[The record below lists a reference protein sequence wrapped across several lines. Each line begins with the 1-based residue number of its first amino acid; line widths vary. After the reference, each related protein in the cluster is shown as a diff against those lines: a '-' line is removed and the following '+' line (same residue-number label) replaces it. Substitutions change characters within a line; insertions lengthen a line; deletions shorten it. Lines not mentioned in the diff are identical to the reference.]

1 MSIFDSFE
9 RKHDYLVCVDSDGC
23 VMDTMNCKHFHCF
36 GPCMVT
42 EWGLEEWKEEIL
54 DRWNVINLFSMTR
67 GINRF
72 KGLAMALGEIDK
84 QYKPI
89 TGIAAL
95 QHWADTAPAL
105 SNDAVAKMA
114 AEATDADAKLVF
126 EKALS
131 WSKAVNTAIVKL
143 DESLKVPYNGAK
155 EGLAAAHTFADVAMV
170 SSANRDAV
178 EEEWGKFGL
187 LEHTDIVLAQDVGS
201 KAACIKEMLKFG
213 YDVNKVVMIGDAPG
227 DCDAAEKNGVHY
239 YPILVN
245 HEKESWD
252 EAIAVAFG
260 KLMGRSQTFIGAV
273 VGNLQCFI
281 QLHNGSVDCLGPV
294 QSLGQHQLGIGV
306 FRSGRS
312 LGSTV
317 VGQSRSGI
325 SPVDQCIHTGN
336 FGILAV
342 DLLQCHG
349 QSLETVDAAGHGEQV
364 DDIPAVQN
372 LILPLFQAPLGD
384 HTGTEAVKML
394 AIHGVHDAAVRV
406 YTDQVVV
413 LSFKGIKNR
422 HSYTFPAITYGY
434 RTCRSMRRWG
444 QCP

>member
-1 MSIFDSFE
+1 MSIFDSFV

-23 VMDTMNCKHFHCF
+23 VMDTMNCKHFNCF

-42 EWGLEEWKEEIL
+42 EWGLEAWKEEIL
-54 DRWNVINLFSMTR
+54 ERWNVINLFSMTR

-89 TGIAAL
+89 EGIEAL
-95 QHWADTAPAL
+95 QHWAETAPAL
-105 SNDAVAKMA
+105 SNDGAAKAA
-114 AEATDADAKLVF
+114 AEASDPAAKRVL

-131 WSKAVNTAIVKL
+131 WSKAVNAAIVRL
-143 DESLKVPYNGAK
+143 PEELKVPYNGAK
-155 EGLAAAHTFADVAMV
+155 EGLAAAHEFADVAMV

-213 YDVNKVVMIGDAPG
+213 YDINKVVMVGDAPG

-260 KLMGRSQTFIGAV
+260 KLQE
-273 VGNLQCFI
+273 
-281 QLHNGSVDCLGPV
+281 
-294 QSLGQHQLGIGV
+294 
-306 FRSGRS
+306 
-312 LGSTV
+312 
-317 VGQSRSGI
+317 GQSA
-325 SPVDQCIHTGN
+325 PY
-336 FGILAV
+336 
-342 DLLQCHG
+342 
-349 QSLETVDAAGHGEQV
+349 ETLKKQEFLR
-364 DDIPAVQN
+364 N
-372 LILPLFQAPLGD
+372 LG
-384 HTGTEAVKML
+384 G
-394 AIHGVHDAAVRV
+394 
-406 YTDQVVV
+406 
-413 LSFKGIKNR
+413 
-422 HSYTFPAITYGY
+422 
-434 RTCRSMRRWG
+434 
-444 QCP
+444 

>member
-9 RKHDYLVCVDSDGC
+9 RKHEYLDCVDSDGC

-42 EWGLEEWKEEIL
+42 EWGLEEWKDAIL

-95 QHWADTAPAL
+95 QHWVEVAPAL
-105 SNDAVAKMA
+105 SNDGVAKAA
-114 AEATDADAKLVF
+114 AEAADPDAKLVF

-131 WSKAVNTAIVKL
+131 WSKAVNASIVEL
-143 DESLKVPYNGAK
+143 DEALKVPHNGAK
-155 EGLAAAHTFADVAMV
+155 EGLAAAHQFADVAMV

-213 YDVNKVVMIGDAPG
+213 YDINKVVMVGDAPG
-227 DCDAAEKNGVHY
+227 DCDAAEKNAVHY

-252 EAIAVAFG
+252 EAIAVAYE
-260 KLMGRSQTFIGAV
+260 KL
-273 VGNLQCFI
+273 
-281 QLHNGSVDCLGPV
+281 
-294 QSLGQHQLGIGV
+294 
-306 FRSGRS
+306 RSG
-312 LGSTV
+312 
-317 VGQSRSGI
+317 
-325 SPVDQCIHTGN
+325 
-336 FGILAV
+336 
-342 DLLQCHG
+342 
-349 QSLETVDAAGHGEQV
+349 EYAAYGAEMKQKFL
-364 DDIPAVQN
+364 QN
-372 LILPLFQAPLGD
+372 LG
-384 HTGTEAVKML
+384 G
-394 AIHGVHDAAVRV
+394 
-406 YTDQVVV
+406 
-413 LSFKGIKNR
+413 
-422 HSYTFPAITYGY
+422 
-434 RTCRSMRRWG
+434 
-444 QCP
+444 

>member
-42 EWGLEEWKEEIL
+42 EWGLEEWKDAIL

-95 QHWADTAPAL
+95 QHWVEVAPAL
-105 SNDAVAKMA
+105 SNDGVAKAA

-131 WSKAVNTAIVKL
+131 WSKAVNAAIVEL
-143 DESLKVPYNGAK
+143 DEDLKVPYNGAK

-213 YDVNKVVMIGDAPG
+213 YDINKVVMVGDAPG
-227 DCDAAEKNGVHY
+227 DCDAAEKNNVHY

-260 KLMGRSQTFIGAV
+260 KLQSGEYAEYGAKKKQEFLK
-273 VGNLQCFI
+273 NL
-281 QLHNGSVDCLGPV
+281 GG
-294 QSLGQHQLGIGV
+294 
-306 FRSGRS
+306 
-312 LGSTV
+312 
-317 VGQSRSGI
+317 
-325 SPVDQCIHTGN
+325 
-336 FGILAV
+336 
-342 DLLQCHG
+342 
-349 QSLETVDAAGHGEQV
+349 
-364 DDIPAVQN
+364 
-372 LILPLFQAPLGD
+372 
-384 HTGTEAVKML
+384 
-394 AIHGVHDAAVRV
+394 
-406 YTDQVVV
+406 
-413 LSFKGIKNR
+413 
-422 HSYTFPAITYGY
+422 
-434 RTCRSMRRWG
+434 
-444 QCP
+444 

>member
-23 VMDTMNCKHFHCF
+23 AMDTMNCKHFHCF

-42 EWGLEEWKEEIL
+42 EWGLEEWRDAIL

-67 GINRF
+67 GISRF

-89 TGIAAL
+89 PGIAAL

-105 SNDAVAKMA
+105 SNDGVAKAA
-114 AEATDADAKLVF
+114 AEANDPEAKAIF

-131 WSKAVNTAIVKL
+131 WSRAVNASIVAL
-143 DESLKVPYNGAK
+143 PEELKVPYDGAR

-201 KAACIKEMLKFG
+201 KAHCIAEMLKFG
-213 YDVNKVVMIGDAPG
+213 YDPKKVLMVGDAPG

-245 HEKESWD
+245 HEKASWD
-252 EAIAVAFG
+252 EAVSTAFL
-260 KLMGRSQTFIGAV
+260 KLQSGEYAAYGAQKKEEFLR
-273 VGNLQCFI
+273 NL
-281 QLHNGSVDCLGPV
+281 GG
-294 QSLGQHQLGIGV
+294 
-306 FRSGRS
+306 
-312 LGSTV
+312 
-317 VGQSRSGI
+317 
-325 SPVDQCIHTGN
+325 
-336 FGILAV
+336 
-342 DLLQCHG
+342 
-349 QSLETVDAAGHGEQV
+349 
-364 DDIPAVQN
+364 
-372 LILPLFQAPLGD
+372 
-384 HTGTEAVKML
+384 
-394 AIHGVHDAAVRV
+394 
-406 YTDQVVV
+406 
-413 LSFKGIKNR
+413 
-422 HSYTFPAITYGY
+422 
-434 RTCRSMRRWG
+434 
-444 QCP
+444 